1 MHIKRYIALL
11 IPFFVFSFGGF
22 SQGQAAKKQ
31 SKKLAKEAL
40 LYFESEDYFQ
50 AWQLYKRTLELD
62 GNNEEAGLNAA
73 ICVNQLNYLLDSS
86 LFLIPNLTA
95 SKQIDSKFFLAK
107 IKHKQKEFDVAIEL
121 LNNYQKINPKK
132 RLKTDDEI
140 NYLINA
146 CNTAKL
152 FISQPH
158 RSIIKNMGTTINS
171 KYDDYVPV
179 IMPDESVLYFSSKR
193 NGTTHDKKNGDNSY
207 YEDVYISRNV
217 NSEWKM
223 AENIGF
229 PINTETNDACVALSP
244 DGLRMIVYRTS
255 ADQLSGDLYITQIG
269 LHGQWEPLQL
279 MSKEINSPFIETSA
293 CFSNDTNEIY
303 FSSNRPGGFGGKDL
317 YRIRKLPNGKW
328 GAPFN
333 LGSSINTVYDDDA
346 PFLHPDGVTLYFSSK
361 GHNTMGDYDVYKS
374 TLNKETNQFSMAEN
388 LGYPINDVGSDI
400 FFVLSVDGQRGYYSS
415 IKDETFGG
423 VDIYQIDTRFGDND
437 LMVKRGTSYIDNAP
451 SGVKITLIEKD
462 THQEVG
468 HYSSNPN
475 TGKFILIVNPL
486 KSYIALAESD
496 HHTVELEIKPMV
508 DIKLNEVLEIRLK
521 KNNAQ

>member
-1 MHIKRYIALL
+1 
-11 IPFFVFSFGGF
+11 
-22 SQGQAAKKQ
+22 
-31 SKKLAKEAL
+31 
-40 LYFESEDYFQ
+40 
-50 AWQLYKRTLELD
+50 
-62 GNNEEAGLNAA
+62 
-73 ICVNQLNYLLDSS
+73 
-86 LFLIPNLTA
+86 
-95 SKQIDSKFFLAK
+95 
-107 IKHKQKEFDVAIEL
+107 
-121 LNNYQKINPKK
+121 
-132 RLKTDDEI
+132 
-140 NYLINA
+140 
-146 CNTAKL
+146 
-152 FISQPH
+152 
-158 RSIIKNMGTTINS
+158 
-171 KYDDYVPV
+171 
-179 IMPDESVLYFSSKR
+179 
-193 NGTTHDKKNGDNSY
+193 
-207 YEDVYISRNV
+207 
-217 NSEWKM
+217 
-223 AENIGF
+223 
-229 PINTETNDACVALSP
+229 
-244 DGLRMIVYRTS
+244 
-255 ADQLSGDLYITQIG
+255 
-269 LHGQWEPLQL
+269 